1 MMDYGMEIFE
11 EICRIDKILGLQA
24 RLLKK
29 KLDQTDKVLYA
40 RAGAYLNDYCQYH
53 GIDASGAGD
62 SVAKFNAKYIE
73 DVKNFIETR
82 KYPVDLKDEVY
93 SISRNEYDIFL
104 MSSFLFTEH
113 RFSLLK
119 ELSAA
124 EIINEKILNIGVGSG
139 IELEF
144 IKTDKSGLDACD
156 LSIDDYPRER
166 HKDVCFHEKDFNLI
180 TQRYDAIIAIEVLE
194 HFPRPLDVIS
204 RVASVLDKN
213 GMFILTIARN
223 VPQFD
228 HLYNFDS
235 DDFFEK
241 EIEKNSLKIEYKKTI
256 PHKYNLF
263 KIDAATV
270 FYILKKTSGD

>member
-1 MMDYGMEIFE
+1 M
-11 EICRIDKILGLQA
+11 
-24 RLLKK
+24 
-29 KLDQTDKVLYA
+29 
-40 RAGAYLNDYCQYH
+40 
-53 GIDASGAGD
+53 
-62 SVAKFNAKYIE
+62 
-73 DVKNFIETR
+73 
-82 KYPVDLKDEVY
+82 
-93 SISRNEYDIFL
+93 
-104 MSSFLFTEH
+104 
-113 RFSLLK
+113 
-119 ELSAA
+119 
-124 EIINEKILNIGVGSG
+124 
-139 IELEF
+139 
-144 IKTDKSGLDACD
+144 
-156 LSIDDYPRER
+156 SIDDYPRER